1 MKIQTSYLKVK
12 TNTTVR
18 ISNVKST
25 DYGVVTIR
33 SSSSPVPNDEDKD
46 KFPEREDKPDEDK
59 PDEDKIPETEDKDTV
74 RISNAKYTDY
84 GVV

>member
-1 MKIQTSYLKVK
+1 MLNKPDKDKPDEDKPDEDKIPK
-12 TNTTVR
+12 TEDKYIVR

-59 PDEDKIPETEDKDTV
+59 P
-74 RISNAKYTDY
+74 R
-84 GVV
+84 